1 MKKTNND
8 IIFNHLHFHTEYS
21 FRDAITHVKDAVSMA
36 IELGCTA
43 IAVTDHGGMHATMEL
58 YKECLKRNKEFE
70 KKGNSRRI
78 KPILGTEMYVLEDK
92 SLLDDPERKHEKKH
106 IVFLAKDIIG
116 YYQIV
121 TAVTK
126 GQLLK
131 DKDTYPRITHK
142 DIEEIF
148 VGNHVVCLSACVN
161 GEIASWI
168 RQNNIEKAKEV
179 ALFYKSIF
187 KDDYY
192 LEIQDHNLTIEMEYL
207 GGVIE
212 LSKELN
218 IPLVATNDCHYLRKD
233 DYETR
238 EMVVAMRFGKT
249 VETIEKDCQELY
261 MKSAKEMYELFKE
274 WPESIT
280 NTVVIANKCNV
291 DGLLVEGVVQGEKIN
306 NNSHKFTLTQIPY
319 GLSFE
324 EVKNKI
330 EELLNQKD
338 IYTEEKYFNNPSFIN
353 NLKQEIKIT
362 NKTNENNGYS
372 KYICE
377 LSNSFCANKQNGLH
391 LQNQIDIDKFK
402 MELEKI
408 VHIKHFPKF
417 KIPSGFKDEKE
428 YITYLSYEKMKE
440 KYPTNT
446 FDKEYLKL
454 VKERIDYELE
464 VICDLHYEGYLLIVQ
479 DFINH
484 GKTIGL
490 IGPGRGS
497 AVGSIVCYLIGITSV
512 DPLPYNLIFERFLNK
527 DRVSDP
533 DIDTD
538 FAPAIRDLVIEY
550 VKEIY
555 GADAVCQ
562 IVTFGTL
569 AAKAAIRNAGR
580 VYNIPIPVCD
590 KIAKMVPNTPG
601 ISLKDV
607 LEGNTKKEIEPVYE
621 LLEEIKNDKEI
632 AFLIE
637 KAKKIEGLIVQTGVH
652 AAGVIIADRPVSEYC
667 PLSFDSKKQ
676 IWITQAAKDSCEH
689 DFGLL
694 KMDFLGLENLN
705 IIKGSFDDIE
715 KNHNIKLTL
724 DSIDLTNDE
733 EIAEVIYNIFVKGQ
747 TKGVFQFESDGM
759 TNLLKRFKPKC
770 LEDLIL
776 LNAAYR
782 PGPIQY
788 IDEIIEIKNGRKEA
802 TYICPEMKDILGV
815 TFSKPIYQEQIQQI
829 FHNVAGFS
837 LGVADIIRRA
847 MAKKKLGELE
857 LYLPS
862 FREKLGERGVTMEQS
877 QIFCDELMDFAK
889 YAFNKSHATAYA
901 VVAYQTAWLK
911 YYYPVEYMANLLNSS
926 TTKTMPIYINEC
938 KRMGIEILPPNV
950 NVSGMTFTPTTN
962 NEILFGLKVKNTGV
976 SGQDII
982 DERTAN
988 GEFIDLIDFS
998 SRMLRRKSR
1007 CMYANVI
1014 DSYALSGALDCFGK
1028 TRRTMNETMVNYV
1041 KAMNEKNEVELRKQE
1056 REEELKTLT
1065 EIIERVSNKYS
1076 KICDKETLYI
1086 YAKDMRKAND
1096 KMESAIFSLKEN
1108 LTTQEEANI
1117 EIENAKYEMEAAFPM
1132 MFAMMVGL
1140 EIEQE
1145 DLRKDLCE
1153 YAIAYASFKRK
1164 ENMERIDEKISSTQL
1179 NLEQAISINLPE
1191 YDRVEILDKEKEL
1204 LGFYASGHPLDGMRS
1219 YIEENSSTW
1228 IGDLDDEHDGTT
1240 QKLVGRVSDFKM
1252 LYRKADRKP
1261 MCKFVL
1267 EGLTGNI
1274 ECICFTK
1281 AFEKSNNC
1289 IHEGA
1294 TLIVYGRVKMEVNY
1308 NEYGEVEEK
1317 LFEMQVENVEK
1328 ATSKQRIYLKVD
1340 NLLQFNQIKPMIE
1353 LKCGGNNPLY
1363 VYFNDTKKMLQYSK
1377 GVSSY
1382 DELRENL
1389 PPLFE
1394 LAYRE

>member
-1 MKKTNND
+1 MKKINNN

-21 FRDAITHVKDAVSMA
+21 FRDAITHVKDAVDMA
-36 IELGCTA
+36 LELGCTA
-43 IAVTDHGGMHATMEL
+43 LAVTDHGGMHATMEL

-70 KKGNSRRI
+70 KSGDKRRI
-78 KPILGTEMYVLEDK
+78 KAILGTELYVLEHLG
-92 SLLDDPERKHEKKH
+92 LLDDAERKHEKKH

-116 YYQIV
+116 YHQIAN
-121 TAVTK
+121 AVTR

-131 DKDTYPRITHK
+131 DKDTYPRITHQ
-142 DIEEIF
+142 DIKEIF

-207 GGVIE
+207 GTLID

-218 IPLVATNDCHYLRKD
+218 IPLVATNDCHYVKKE

-249 VETIEKDCQELY
+249 VDTIEKDCQELY
-261 MKSAKEMYELFKE
+261 MKSAKEMYDLFKE
-274 WPESIT
+274 WPESIS
-280 NTVVIANKCNV
+280 NTVAIADKCNV
-291 DGLLVEGVVQGEKIN
+291 DGLLVEGVVQSKKIDDYSYEFN
-306 NNSHKFTLTQIPY
+306 LTQIPY

-324 EVKNKI
+324 TTKERI
-330 EELLNQKD
+330 EELLLQKD
-338 IYTEEKYFNNPSFIN
+338 IYLKEKYYSNEELRN
-353 NLKQEIKIT
+353 KIKLNILD
-362 NKTNENNGYS
+362 KTSENNGYS
-372 KYICE
+372 KFICNI
-377 LSNSFCANKQNGLH
+377 SNIDCANLQNGLH
-391 LQNQIDIDKFK
+391 LKNQIDIEKFK

-417 KIPSGFKDEKE
+417 KIPIGFKDEKE

-440 KYPTNT
+440 KYPINI
-446 FDKEYLKL
+446 FNEEYIKM

-555 GADAVCQ
+555 GSDAVCQ

-601 ISLKDV
+601 ITLKDV
-607 LEGNTKKEIEPVYE
+607 LEGNKKKELEPVVE
-621 LLEEIKNDKEI
+621 LLEEIKKDKEI
-632 AFLIE
+632 EFLIE

-652 AAGVIIADRPVSEYC
+652 AAGVIIADTSVSEYC
-667 PLSFDSKKQ
+667 PLSYDSKKQ

-705 IIKGSFDDIE
+705 IINRSFEDI
-715 KNHNIKLTL
+715 KRNHNITLTL
-724 DSIDLTNDE
+724 ESIDLTNE
-733 EIAEVIYNIFVKGQ
+733 EEMSEVIYNIFVKGQ

-802 TYICPEMKDILGV
+802 TYICPEMKEILGV

-829 FHNVAGFS
+829 FHDVAGFS

-847 MAKKKLGELE
+847 MAKKKISELE

-862 FREKLGERGVTMEQS
+862 FRKKLGERGVTEEQS

-911 YYYPVEYMANLLNSS
+911 HFYPVEYMANLLNSS

-950 NVSGMTFTPTTN
+950 NISGMTFTPTTN

-982 DERTAN
+982 DERTNN
-988 GEFIDLIDFS
+988 GQFSDLIDFS
-998 SRMLRRKSR
+998 SRMLKRKSR

-1028 TRRTMNETMVNYV
+1028 TRRTMNETMVSYV
-1041 KAMNEKNEVELRKQE
+1041 KAMNEKNEIETRKRE
-1056 REEELKTLT
+1056 REEELATLT
-1065 EIIERVSNKYS
+1065 NSIETISKKYE
-1076 KICDKETLYI
+1076 KICNKETLYN
-1086 YAKDMRKAND
+1086 YAKDMKKAND
-1096 KMESAIFSLKEN
+1096 KLESALYSLKEN
-1108 LTTQEEANI
+1108 LITENEAKK
-1117 EIENAKYEMEAAFPM
+1117 EIENAEYDMQASFPT

-1140 EIEQE
+1140 EFNAEE
-1145 DLRKDLCE
+1145 LKRDLCE
-1153 YAIAYASFKRK
+1153 YAVSYSSYKRK
-1164 ENMERIDEKISSTQL
+1164 ENMEKIEDKIYSTQL

-1191 YDRVEILDKEKEL
+1191 YDRIEILDKEKEL
-1204 LGFYASGHPLDGMRS
+1204 LGFYASGHPLDSMRS

-1228 IGDLDDEHDGTT
+1228 IGDLDEEHDGTS

-1252 LYRKADRKP
+1252 LYRKVDRKP

-1267 EGLTGNI
+1267 EGLTGNV

-1281 AFEKSNNC
+1281 AFEKSEGC

-1294 TLIVYGRVKMEVNY
+1294 TLIVYGRVKVDVIY
-1308 NEYGEVEEK
+1308 DEYGEIEDKV
-1317 LFEMQVENVEK
+1317 FELQVENVQK
-1328 ATSKQRIYLKVD
+1328 ATSKQRIYLRVD
-1340 NLLQFNQIKPMIE
+1340 NLLQFDQIKSIIE
-1353 LKCGGNNPLY
+1353 MKCGGNNPLY
-1363 VYFNDTKKMLQYSK
+1363 VYFNDTKKMLLYSK

-1382 DELRENL
+1382 DEIRDKL
-1389 PPLFE
+1389 PEMFE